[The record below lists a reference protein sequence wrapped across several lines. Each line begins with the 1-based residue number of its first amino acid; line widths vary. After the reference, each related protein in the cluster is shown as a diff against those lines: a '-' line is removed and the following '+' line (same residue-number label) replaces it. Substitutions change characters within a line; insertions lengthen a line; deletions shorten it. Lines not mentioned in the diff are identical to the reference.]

1 MDIKIPPFGSSMPP
15 QGGIYALLCGAM
27 RGLFHMTNKMPP
39 ARYAEDI
46 FYMPV
51 VGVEQTY
58 FSIWAIPQYAD
69 PDGMW
74 FFTTDFAIPNFEF
87 APPQEKCGLKVWS
100 MAKEN
105 EPLRAVA
112 LLFSLLLTE
121 P

>member
-1 MDIKIPPFGSSMPP
+1 M
-15 QGGIYALLCGAM
+15 A
-27 RGLFHMTNKMPP
+27 NKKSRMLSHSGPVV
-39 ARYAEDI
+39 
-46 FYMPV
+46 PV

-58 FSIWAIPQYAD
+58 FSFWAIPQYAD

>member
-1 MDIKIPPFGSSMPP
+1 MSKTHKKASRFFTHRTVRLRRHIRAAV
-15 QGGIYALLCGAM
+15 YAQRKKKAAPAGAAF
-27 RGLFHMTNKMPP
+27 R
-39 ARYAEDI
+39 R
-46 FYMPV
+46 MPV